1 MPKNQKSDIIDKK
14 VPEVSIF
21 PGLVLS
27 VNATNQSSEKID
39 SEEYRPTDHL
49 PERPGTREQT
59 YAVRNHAELKS
70 SIQVKPNE

>member
-1 MPKNQKSDIIDKK
+1 MPKNQKSNIIDKK

-27 VNATNQSSEKID
+27 ISATDQPSEKID

-49 PERPGTREQT
+49 PERPGAREQA
-59 YAVRNHAELKS
+59 YVVRNHAKLKAD
-70 SIQVKPNE
+70 IYIKPND

>member
-1 MPKNQKSDIIDKK
+1 MPKNQKSDIINKK

-27 VNATNQSSEKID
+27 VNATDQSSEKID

-49 PERPGTREQT
+49 PERPGTREQA
-59 YAVRNHAELKS
+59 YVVRSHTELEPGVH
-70 SIQVKPNE
+70 VKPNK